1 VRRKNDNATLVE
13 RQILHSQSLFAN
25 VMFYCL
31 AAMLGWSPSKLL
43 TRYPGQILIN
53 SVTYEETK

>member
-1 VRRKNDNATLVE
+1 LRRKNDNATLVG

-25 VMFYCL
+25 VMFCFL
-31 AAMLGWSPSKLL
+31 AAMFGLAVSYLPTGRS
-43 TRYPGQILIN
+43 GQILIN